1 MEYLPFTH
9 KLITQSYSETVDGT
23 LPDGYKI
30 KTHVNTKIERAI
42 IITIATEIQFCSL
55 EGVQRISKMVQ
66 KFEVPNGIE
75 EGLNFMVRIP
85 EIVYRAYSTHVGHI
99 SAKEN
104 IIMNNIPSLYEISK
118 NLDATP
124 LV

>member
-1 MEYLPFTH
+1 MKYLPFTY

-23 LPDGYKI
+23 LPDGYRMI
-30 KTHVNTKIERAI
+30 PHINTEIERAI
-42 IITIATEIQFCSL
+42 IITVSTEIQFCSL

-66 KFEVPNGIE
+66 KFEIPNGID
-75 EGLNFMVRIP
+75 EGLNFLTRIP
-85 EIVYRAYSTHVGHI
+85 EIVYRAYATHVGWI
-99 SAKEN
+99 CAKEN

-118 NLDATP
+118 YLDYTP